1 MMEQLPHHYRVTAAG
16 AADGPVEL
24 RHNRLPVLRSASPS
38 QFGGPGNLWSPET
51 LLVAALADCF
61 ILTFRAIARA
71 SKLSWLSLEC
81 DVTGTLDRTDGIQ
94 FTRFDIVANLTVDA
108 EVNSSLANR
117 ALEKAERS
125 CLISNSLKAPIHLTC
140 SITPALAVGAAIADR

>member
-1 MMEQLPHHYRVTAAG
+1 MRRVPLSGHLRWLPCARLCRNGIVSRRGTVLHVQPRAHSVSHSAAGIEPGGRRAIAGLIGEDVMMEQLPHHYRVTAAG
-16 AADGPVEL
+16 AADGAVEL
-24 RHNRLPVLRSASPS
+24 QGDRLPVLRSASPS

-81 DVTGTLDRTDGIQ
+81 
-94 FTRFDIVANLTVDA
+94 
-108 EVNSSLANR
+108 
-117 ALEKAERS
+117 
-125 CLISNSLKAPIHLTC
+125 
-140 SITPALAVGAAIADR
+140 